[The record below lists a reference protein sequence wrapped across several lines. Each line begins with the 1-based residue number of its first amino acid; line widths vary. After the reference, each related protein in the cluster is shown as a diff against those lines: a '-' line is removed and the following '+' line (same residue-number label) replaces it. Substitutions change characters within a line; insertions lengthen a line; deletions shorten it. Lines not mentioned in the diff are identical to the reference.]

1 MIQSGHLLS
10 LAADREPR
18 HKYPDLVD
26 AVPKTSGVY
35 MIFDEDDKCI
45 YVGKSDS
52 ETTTIRSRLQD
63 HINGGDVNT
72 RCINNN
78 NPVTFS
84 FVEKRDILRS
94 DVSALEAMLIKDY
107 KAEGQARC
115 NDRTP
120 RSQSHVF

>member
-1 MIQSGHLLS
+1 MIRSGHLLS
-10 LAADREPR
+10 LAVDREPR

-26 AVPKTSGVY
+26 AVPETNGVY
-35 MIFDEDDKCI
+35 MIFDEDDNCI

-63 HINGGDVNT
+63 HIKGGNT
-72 RCINNN
+72 TCINRS
-78 NPVTFS
+78 NPVAFS

-107 KAEGQARC
+107 KAAGQARC
-115 NDRTP
+115 NNRTP
-120 RSQSHVF
+120 SHVF